1 MINKQFII
9 LKLHLS
15 DPVHSRVNSSSFM
28 TPKRNR
34 GSSDIG
40 SHWVFEYV
48 MPKKMFC
55 LTLPV
60 WDPCTLSS
68 SSSAS
73 KNLPRLTGL
82 PPPAAAVSL
91 LPPSASSTGTT
102 VKLVGILSLWLSARK
117 YKGCSVQQERH
128 SLLNFRPHRE
138 GKKDPNE
145 VKWKIKSPSE
155 ESLAFRLTT
164 IVLTPTPVFSFLFA
178 VWSSVLYTWGE
189 SAASCTWGRPKSC
202 GVLTL
207 SLFFS
212 LPFPPT
218 APRLLPHVTLYL
230 PYEQRA
236 APPITLT
243 VQLLTH
249 TFVMLKRTKTNSQFR
264 VKESTES

>member
-1 MINKQFII
+1 MEGFWI
-9 LKLHLS
+9 LILLTCWVC
-15 DPVHSRVNSSSFM
+15 DDMSRS
-28 TPKRNR
+28 
-34 GSSDIG
+34 
-40 SHWVFEYV
+40 
-48 MPKKMFC
+48 MFC

-60 WDPCTLSS
+60 WDSCKSLSS
-68 SSSAS
+68 SSDS

-82 PPPAAAVSL
+82 PPPAAAVLL
-91 LPPSASSTGTT
+91 LPPSGSSTGTT
-102 VKLVGILSLWLSARK
+102 VKFVGILNLWLSGRK
-117 YKGCSVQQERH
+117 YKGCSVLQEVH
-128 SLLNFRPHRE
+128 SLLNLRPRRGEKKYPRKSSGRYRVPVKKAWHR
-138 GKKDPNE
+138 
-145 VKWKIKSPSE
+145 
-155 ESLAFRLTT
+155 LTTT
-164 IVLTPTPVFSFLFA
+164 IVLAPTPVFSFLFG
-178 VWSSVLYTWGE
+178 VWASVLYTWGE

-249 TFVMLKRTKTNSQFR
+249 TFLMLKSRKTNSQFW
-264 VKESTES
+264 